1 MDTKITNKKSRYV
14 EYHEMRET
22 ANRVYRDMAL
32 LIQAD
37 TTIADSVMGRGREN
51 RALLKAIKTRLNEVS
66 VLAEEE

>member
-14 EYHEMRET
+14 EYREMQET

>member
-1 MDTKITNKKSRYV
+1 MQD
-14 EYHEMRET
+14 T

-32 LIQAD
+32 LIEAD
-37 TTIADSVMGRGREN
+37 TTIADSVMGRGSEN